1 MKTVLTLLLILGAAR
16 PALAQVDLSGLW
28 SRNSHEDQIHRVP
41 GPDLG
46 DYTGIPLN
54 AAGRLKAES
63 WDASI
68 LSLPEEQAK
77 PHAAQYSMRG
87 PGPNFRMGTV
97 VDPRTQQL
105 VAYTINNLF
114 GNADRTIWLDGRPHP
129 SRYAEHLWSGFST
142 GVWEGPM
149 LKVTTTHMKAGWL
162 QRNGVTASAYSTMT
176 EFFIRHGDDLT
187 LVSIIED
194 PVYLEEPFIRTSN
207 FVTTPTLTIPPPPRF
222 VIVDELANM
231 AKGYV
236 PHYPMGSRHRG
247 FATQFGLPYEATRGG
262 RQTLYPEFMAALR
275 ADVPAPPAIDAANRT
290 RGAANMDDAGFEVL
304 PVQGSIH
311 MIASPEGNVTALVG
325 DEGVLVVDTGVPAL
339 TEKVIAAIRGLSTRP
354 IGMIVNTSPDAPSTG
369 GNENLASAGLSPV
382 NAPGNFGFRI
392 EGAPIVAHEN
402 ALKRMSAP
410 TGERPPVPFAAWPS
424 ITFFGEKH
432 TTSYNQEPIEVW
444 HEPRAHTD
452 GDVIVFFR
460 RSDVISAGSVFR
472 TTGYPAIDLARGGSV
487 QGTLD
492 ALNHIIDIAIPEFNQ
507 QRGTLIVP
515 GQGRICNESDV
526 VEYRDMVTIV
536 RDRIQRMIGQRMSLV
551 QVKAAR
557 PTQDYDGLYG
567 SPDAFIEAA
576 YQDLSRAR

>member
-1 MKTVLTLLLILGAAR
+1 MRIVLALLLILGAAR

-28 SRNSHEDQIHRVP
+28 SRRSHEDQNHRVP

-46 DYTGIPLN
+46 DYTGIPVN

-87 PGPNFRMGTV
+87 PGPNFRMGAI

-105 VAYTINNLF
+105 VAYTITNLF

-129 SRYAEHLWSGFST
+129 SRYGEHQWSGFST

-176 EFFIRHGDDLT
+176 EFFIRHSDDLT

-207 FVTTPTLTIPPPPRF
+207 FVSTPTLTIPAPPRF

-236 PHYPMGSRHRG
+236 PHYPMGTRHAD
-247 FATQFGLPYEATRGG
+247 FATQVGLPYEATRGG
-262 RQTLYPEFMAALR
+262 KQTLYPEYMAALR
-275 ADVPAPPAIDAANRT
+275 TTVPAPQATDAAART

-311 MIASPEGNVTALVG
+311 MIASPAGNVTALVG
-325 DEGVLVVDTGVPAL
+325 DEGVLLVDTGAAEL
-339 TEKVIAAIRGLSTRP
+339 TDKVAAAVRGLSSKP
-354 IGMIVNTSPDAPSTG
+354 IGMIVNTSADARSTG
-369 GNENLASAGLSPV
+369 GNEKLASAGLSPV
-382 NAPGNFGFRI
+382 NAPGNFGFRL

-402 ALKRMSAP
+402 ALRRMSAS

-424 ITFFGEKH
+424 ITFFREKH
-432 TTSYNQEPIEVW
+432 TTSYDLEPIEVW

-460 RSDVISAGSVFR
+460 RSDVISTGNVFT
-472 TTGYPAIDLARGGSV
+472 TTGYPVIDLARGGSV

-515 GQGRICNESDV
+515 GHGRICNEADV
-526 VEYRDMVTIV
+526 VEYRDMVTII
-536 RDRIQRMIGQRMSLV
+536 RDRIQRMIAQGMTLA
-551 QVKAAR
+551 QVKAAG
-557 PTQDYDGLYG
+557 PTRDYDGLYG
-567 SPDAFIEAA
+567 SPDTFIETL
-576 YQDLSRAR
+576 YQGLSN